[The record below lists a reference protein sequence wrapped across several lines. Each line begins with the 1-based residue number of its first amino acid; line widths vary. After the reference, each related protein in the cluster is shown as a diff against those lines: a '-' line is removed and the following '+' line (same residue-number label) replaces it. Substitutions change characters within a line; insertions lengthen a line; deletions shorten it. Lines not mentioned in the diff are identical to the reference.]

1 MIASQQRAALI
12 LQVRSGQI
20 TATQAAQQLGLSRQ
34 RYYTWEK
41 RALQA
46 MMQALE
52 NRPKGR
58 RSKRKPDP
66 EKQQLQSRVKAL
78 EKELHH
84 YKQKEKIR
92 AELKKLESRPNRD
105 SAKKNAR

>member
-34 RYYTWEK
+34 RYYQWEQ

-46 MMQALE
+46 MMNALE
-52 NRPKGR
+52 NKPKGR
-58 RSKRKPDP
+58 RPQRKTDP
-66 EKQQLQSRVKAL
+66 EKQQLQTRVKQL

-92 AELKKLESRPNRD
+92 AELNKLESRLVRD
-105 SAKKNAR
+105 STKKNA